1 MRPCSKAVGRCP
13 GLRDELLAAGIEPTV
28 AERARRSPCPR
39 VLERPLAVQD
49 DPTTGTYTV
58 AGDVLRLVFD
68 NEVTGVAAGKV
79 YELRWSVY
87 RDSLSF
93 SAVEGREPLLAMT
106 MKSFR
111 RT

>member
-1 MRPCSKAVGRCP
+1 MV
-13 GLRDELLAAGIEPTV
+13 AGIEPTV
-28 AERARRSPCPR
+28 ADALEGRH
-39 VLERPLAVQD
+39 VLEFSNGRFRSET

-68 NEVTGVAAGKV
+68 NKVVGVTPGKV

-93 SAVEGREPLLAMT
+93 SPVEGREPLLAMT